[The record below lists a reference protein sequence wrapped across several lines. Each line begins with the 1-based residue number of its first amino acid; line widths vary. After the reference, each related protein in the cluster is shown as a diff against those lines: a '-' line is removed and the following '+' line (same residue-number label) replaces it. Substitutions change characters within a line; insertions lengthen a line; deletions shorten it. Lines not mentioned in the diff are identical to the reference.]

1 MNAWWL
7 SLSALEQGL
16 FCVAIPATM
25 LLVLQTLMLLFGF
38 HGHVEGNV
46 GGHDGFDQHD
56 SHWGNNESSAD
67 HGHDGPSAD
76 GHSGNFFAGLR
87 LFTLRGII
95 AFLSVFGW
103 GSLWLLSIG
112 LRSLLALF
120 LGIAMGFWAMAL
132 IAVLLKIALQLQY
145 DGTMDLHNALGVS
158 GLVYLTI
165 PPNRQ
170 STGKVSVLVQ
180 EQLSEFE
187 AVTDDPESIQT
198 GSEVTVV
205 GISGQSVL
213 VVIRKQV
220 SAP

>member
-38 HGHVEGNV
+38 HGHVEGDV
-46 GGHDGFDQHD
+46 SGHDGLDQHD
-56 SHWGNNESSAD
+56 NQWGNNETSTG
-67 HGHDGPSAD
+67 HGHDGPSAG
-76 GHSGNFFAGLR
+76 GHSGNFFAGLK

-95 AFLSVFGW
+95 AFLSIFGW
-103 GSLWLLSIG
+103 GSLWLLSVG
-112 LRSLLALF
+112 LHPILALF
-120 LGIAMGFWAMAL
+120 LGIFMGCWAMAL
-132 IAVLLKIALQLQY
+132 IAVLLKLALQLQY
-145 DGTMDLHNALGVS
+145 DGTMDMHNALGVS
-158 GLVYLTI
+158 GSVYLTI

-180 EQLSEFE
+180 QQLSEFE